1 MATEGL
7 LSVATISFSPVVVWP
22 RSLLLWPRSIVKGH
36 SPHYFTQRRPQL
48 QICIVEE
55 RSSLYIHLC
64 IVVSVVGSF
73 SSPTQEWNDI
83 CIDGMDS
90 IHTSEMRRF

>member
-1 MATEGL
+1 MIETEVIAKVFSLANGNTEGL

-64 IVVSVVGSF
+64 IVVSVVV
-73 SSPTQEWNDI
+73 
-83 CIDGMDS
+83 
-90 IHTSEMRRF
+90 